1 MSLAA
6 CAAGGVTAEED
17 CLHWARAAG
26 GTPDPR
32 DSKELRMPDEAL
44 PPKSDTITFDDFA
57 KVKLRVGRVI
67 EAADHPNANKLL
79 VLKVDL
85 GGEQR
90 QTVAGLRGYYTAE
103 QLVGRNI
110 ILVTN
115 LASRMMRGL
124 ESQGMLLAACNADRS
139 RVIVLSPES
148 DIEPGSVVS

>member
-1 MSLAA
+1 
-6 CAAGGVTAEED
+6 
-17 CLHWARAAG
+17 
-26 GTPDPR
+26 
-32 DSKELRMPDEAL
+32 MPDEAL

-67 EAADHPNANKLL
+67 EAADHPNADKLL

-90 QTVAGLRGYYTAE
+90 QIVAGLRGYYTAE
-103 QLVGRNI
+103 QLLGRNI

-115 LASRMMRGL
+115 LAPRMMRGL
-124 ESQGMLLAACNADRS
+124 ESQGMLLAASNADRS